1 MKLSTSLLQAIAIGV
16 TLGTA
21 TVSASCEKEDLK
33 LKIDQR
39 NDNGGCEPG
48 TNCPSECIACGMG

>member
-21 TVSASCEKEDLK
+21 TVSASCEKEDMK
-33 LKIDQR
+33 SQMER
-39 NDNGGCEPG
+39 NENGDCEPG
-48 TNCPSECIACGMG
+48 TNCPSECTACGMG

>member
-16 TLGTA
+16 TLGAA

-33 LKIDQR
+33 SKVDQR
-39 NDNGGCEPG
+39 NDNGNCEP
-48 TNCPSECIACGMG
+48 